1 MNFLICSF
9 MGLSQTLPVTSY
21 FKMIDIW
28 MLFTMT
34 VPFLEVVLH
43 TSKEMFKKSRATQL
57 SFLKKRVDVVNVKPA
72 EDQEVMEATKNGSN
86 ILNLITSLMLPV
98 ISLIFAFVFWTLGFV
113 ACLLFRWHQYRSNMT
128 ECLAIQPN

>member
-1 MNFLICSF
+1 

-98 ISLIFAFVFWTLGFV
+98 ISLIFAFVFWTVG
-113 ACLLFRWHQYRSNMT
+113 LFASYSDGANTDPNMT

>member
-1 MNFLICSF
+1 

-43 TSKEMFKKSRATQL
+43 TSKEVLKKSRATQL

-98 ISLIFAFVFWTLGFV
+98 ISLIFSFVFWTVGLV
-113 ACLLFRWHQYRSNMT
+113 ASYSDDTNTDSYMT

>member
-1 MNFLICSF
+1 
-9 MGLSQTLPVTSY
+9 MGLSETLPVTSY

-43 TSKEMFKKSRATQL
+43 TSKEVFKKSRATQL

-86 ILNLITSLMLPV
+86 ILNLVTSLMLPV
-98 ISLIFAFVFWTLGFV
+98 ISLIFAFVFWTVGLV
-113 ACLLFRWHQYRSNMT
+113 ASYSDGANTDPNMA

>member
-1 MNFLICSF
+1 

-43 TSKEMFKKSRATQL
+43 TSKEMFKKSGATQL
-57 SFLKKRVDVVNVKPA
+57 SILKKRLDVVNVKPA

-113 ACLLFRWHQYRSNMT
+113 ACLLFRWH
-128 ECLAIQPN
+128 

>member
-1 MNFLICSF
+1 

-43 TSKEMFKKSRATQL
+43 TSKEVLKKSRATQL
-57 SFLKKRVDVVNVKPA
+57 SFQKKRVDVVNVKPA
-72 EDQEVMEATKNGSN
+72 EDQEVMEGTKSGSN
-86 ILNLITSLMLPV
+86 ILNLITSIMLPV
-98 ISLIFAFVFWTLGFV
+98 ISLIFAFVFWTVGLV
-113 ACLLFRWHQYRSNMT
+113 ASYSDGTNTDPNMT

>member
-1 MNFLICSF
+1 

-34 VPFLEVVLH
+34 VPFLEVVCH
-43 TSKEMFKKSRATQL
+43 TTNEVFKKSRAAFPSCL
-57 SFLKKRVDVVNVKPA
+57 NKRVGVVTVKPA
-72 EDQEVMEATKNGSN
+72 QDREGEKEEESGKNKN
-86 ILNLITSLMLPV
+86 ILNWIACLMLPFS
-98 ISLIFAFVFWTLGFV
+98 SLVFATIFWTVGLIASYSDV
-113 ACLLFRWHQYRSNMT
+113 NSTDQNMA

>member
-1 MNFLICSF
+1 

-98 ISLIFAFVFWTLGFV
+98 ISLIFAFVFWTVGLV
-113 ACLLFRWHQYRSNMT
+113 ASYSDGANADPNMT

>member
-1 MNFLICSF
+1 

-43 TSKEMFKKSRATQL
+43 TTREVFKKSGAPPCL
-57 SFLKKRVDVVNVKPA
+57 NNRVDVVNVKPA
-72 EDQEVMEATKNGSN
+72 EEQEAVEKSGNY
-86 ILNLITSLMLPV
+86 ILNLIASLMLPLT
-98 ISLIFAFVFWTLGFV
+98 SLIFGFAFWTVGLIASYSDGNNTDP
-113 ACLLFRWHQYRSNMT
+113 NMT
-128 ECLAIQPN
+128 ECLAVEPI

>member
-1 MNFLICSF
+1 

-43 TSKEMFKKSRATQL
+43 TSKEVLKKSRATQL
-57 SFLKKRVDVVNVKPA
+57 SFQKKRVDVVNVKPA

-98 ISLIFAFVFWTLGFV
+98 ISLIFAFVFWTIGLIASYSDGN
-113 ACLLFRWHQYRSNMT
+113 HTDPNMT

>member
-1 MNFLICSF
+1 

-43 TSKEMFKKSRATQL
+43 TSKEMFKKSGATQL

-98 ISLIFAFVFWTLGFV
+98 ISLIFAFVFWTVG
-113 ACLLFRWHQYRSNMT
+113 LFASYSDGANADPNMT

>member
-1 MNFLICSF
+1 

-43 TSKEMFKKSRATQL
+43 TSKEVLKKSRATQL
-57 SFLKKRVDVVNVKPA
+57 SFQKKRVDVVNVKPA

-98 ISLIFAFVFWTLGFV
+98 ISLIFAFVFWTVGLV
-113 ACLLFRWHQYRSNMT
+113 ASYSDGTNTDPNMT

>member
-1 MNFLICSF
+1 

-57 SFLKKRVDVVNVKPA
+57 SFPKKRVDVVNVKPA
-72 EDQEVMEATKNGSN
+72 KDQELVEEIKTSNN
-86 ILNLITSLMLPV
+86 ILNMIASLMLPV
-98 ISLIFAFVFWTLGFV
+98 SSLIFAFIFWTIGLIASYSDGNITDP
-113 ACLLFRWHQYRSNMT
+113 NMT
-128 ECLAIQPN
+128 ECLYIQPD

>member
-1 MNFLICSF
+1 

-34 VPFLEVVLH
+34 VPFLEVMLH
-43 TSKEMFKKSRATQL
+43 TANEVFKSKATHPCL
-57 SFLKKRVDVVNVKPA
+57 NNRVDVVDVKPS
-72 EDQEVMEATKNGSN
+72 EEVVEELKTESN
-86 ILNLITSLMLPV
+86 IKNSIASIMLPV
-98 ISLIFAFVFWTLGFV
+98 CSLIFAFIFWTVGLIASYSDGNN
-113 ACLLFRWHQYRSNMT
+113 ADPNMT